1 MPRKP
6 NQKVEEVTVDQLIDS
21 VDVSSSVGAVKT
33 ESKPIANLNVSID
46 LSKRTFFGL
55 PSGKMRL
62 GPKNFTCVIPSD
74 LNTEEEMMVRNLI
87 DTGELVL
94 NCKDYIPPFTRSDD
108 VLKEYFDFIKQY
120 GLDPANQKS
129 PSIIKFK
136 NLVRMSIDRNWSAK
150 EILRYCIE
158 QETKLKNREKVI
170 KTLKNTLFNSNAPD
184 SLLEI

>member
-1 MPRKP
+1 MPRKT

-21 VDVSSSVGAVKT
+21 VDVSTSVGAVKT
-33 ESKPIANLNVSID
+33 ETKPIANLDITID

-55 PSGKMRL
+55 PSGKIRL
-62 GPKNFTCVIPSD
+62 GPKNFTCTVPAD
-74 LNTEEEMMVRNLI
+74 LSPEEEMMVRSLI
-87 DTGELVL
+87 STGELVL
-94 NCKDYIPPFTRSDD
+94 NRKEYIPPFTRSDD

-136 NLVRMSIDRNWSAK
+136 NLIRMSIDRNWSAK

-158 QETKLKNREKVI
+158 HETKTKNREKVL
-170 KTLKNTLFNSNAPD
+170 KTLKNALVNSTAPD
-184 SLLEI
+184 SLLEN